1 MDFLIH
7 KDLESIA
14 ELLELT
20 QEELAEMMGV
30 SRITVNNWLSGK
42 TAISKPHVRQLY
54 ELAYERGIRLNRIK
68 EQFYLE
74 DEIRTGERLLFHGAK
89 TSLEGKPNLKHNKR
103 INDFGNGFYC
113 GENLEQSVMFVAS
126 YPESSLYMLKFREKG
141 LKKHVFHVDRNWML
155 MVAYYRGRLDSYAN
169 SNVLK
174 KQLRILQD
182 VDYIIAP
189 IADNRMFE
197 IIDSFID
204 GEITDVQCQH
214 CLSATNLG
222 NQFVFVSQKAL
233 GQITMLEKCFLSA
246 AEKEDY
252 LAERQEHYRVNI
264 DKVKLARKQYRNQ
277 GSYIEEILT

>member
-20 QEELAEMMGV
+20 QEELAQMMGV
-30 SRITVNNWLSGK
+30 SRITVSNWLSGK
-42 TAISKPHVRQLY
+42 TAISKPHVRQIY

-89 TSLEGKPNLKHNKR
+89 TSLDGEPDLRHNKR

-141 LKKHVFHVDRNWML
+141 RKKHVLHVDRNWML
-155 MVAYYRGRLDSYAN
+155 MVAYYRGRLDAYTN
-169 SNVLK
+169 SDILK

-182 VDYIIAP
+182 VDYIVAP

-222 NQFVFVSQKAL
+222 NQFVFVSKKAL
-233 GQITMLEKCFLSA
+233 SQITILEKCFLSA

-252 LAERQEHYRVNI
+252 LAERQAHYRVNN